1 MEPSLANENTR
12 RNPSK
17 SALMAVLGLGLGLAA
32 LGFFFSPDTTAPRAA
47 LVGTDTP
54 DFEFELLSGERIR
67 LASYRG
73 KTVLIHFWAY
83 WCEPCL
89 DEMASL
95 RELQAKLAGKDFVL
109 LMGHVGDE
117 REEVRR
123 IPNLPSQGAI
133 DVSSDALDFFG
144 VSGLPHSVLI
154 DPKGIVRAEFIGPQ
168 EWTSPQILSLLSGP
182 FG

>member
-1 MEPSLANENTR
+1 
-12 RNPSK
+12 
-17 SALMAVLGLGLGLAA
+17 MAVLGLGLGLAA